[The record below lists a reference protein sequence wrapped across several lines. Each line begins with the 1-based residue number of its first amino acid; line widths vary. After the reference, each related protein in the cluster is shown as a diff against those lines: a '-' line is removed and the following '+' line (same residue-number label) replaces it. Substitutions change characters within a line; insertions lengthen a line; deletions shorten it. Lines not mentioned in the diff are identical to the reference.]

1 MQRKKIQEAMKNVYF
16 QKMTANGYHEIEEQI
31 AKLQQQRPAKI
42 EQLKAA
48 RALTYPKIR
57 NIVLLSVNYATLRA
71 GFGTSINSFNM
82 LKL

>member
-16 QKMTANGYHEIEEQI
+16 QKMTTNGYHEIEEQI

-48 RALTYPKIR
+48 RALGD
-57 NIVLLSVNYATLRA
+57 LSENT
-71 GFGTSINSFNM
+71 
-82 LKL
+82 

>member
-42 EQLKAA
+42 EQLKALNHKA
-48 RALTYPKIR
+48 ELGGEKTALR
-57 NIVLLSVNYATLRA
+57 SNMRQVN
-71 GFGTSINSFNM
+71 
-82 LKL
+82 